1 MKYEVFQIFCLLLQ
15 IVKWS
20 WQNNPHQEDETNF
33 KMVTANQIAK
43 AIITIIETAPAKA
56 S

>member
-20 WQNNPHQEDETNF
+20 WQNNPHQEDGTNI
-33 KMVTANQIAK
+33 KP
-43 AIITIIETAPAKA
+43 TINLIWI
-56 S
+56 